1 MGRNNDDSG
10 IRGILL
16 GLGVLVGAGVAI
28 HKWMKE
34 HLQECISDGQ
44 AHNKQ
49 DSGTSERQTFS
60 STDCMASHLKVLG
73 HNPGATVDDIKT
85 AYRELSKKFHPDVI
99 SGKGLDEE
107 FVQFATRRFQQIQ
120 ESYGYLMEHI

>member
-16 GLGVLVGAGVAI
+16 GLGVLVGAGVVI

-34 HLQECISDGQ
+34 HIQECISDGQ

-49 DSGTSERQTFS
+49 DSGTSEHQTS
-60 STDCMASHLKVLG
+60 SSADCMARHLKVLG
-73 HNPGATVDDIKT
+73 LHPGATIEDIKT